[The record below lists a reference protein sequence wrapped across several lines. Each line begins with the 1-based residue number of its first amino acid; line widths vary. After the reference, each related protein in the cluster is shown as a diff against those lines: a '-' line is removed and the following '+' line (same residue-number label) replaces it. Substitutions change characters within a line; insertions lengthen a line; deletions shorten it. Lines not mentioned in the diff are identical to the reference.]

1 MMDYRG
7 LLKLLNNECVRKDEF
22 VAAAAITIVPLLL
35 VALLMLVA
43 PQPQPRLPNK
53 PNVFSKK
60 NNQHFFRI
68 FSSFFW
74 LSNI

>member
-43 PQPQPRLPNK
+43 PQPQPRLLNK

-60 NNQHFFRI
+60 K
-68 FSSFFW
+68 
-74 LSNI
+74 